1 MRCCGAQH
9 TSVEGETAMMG
20 LRWLL
25 AMLCLCLCQV
35 PLWAQ
40 NDASYCNSRRFT
52 IPFSVD
58 SKDAARIREAQL
70 YESVDGRSNWHLVAK
85 IGPNENKFL
94 VNVSRDGEYWYLL
107 RLLDDSNQFYP
118 AQLDRLPADVQI
130 TKVIVDTAPPRIT
143 FRELPTKGDQV
154 GVTWTVQDENLDLNS
169 LRLDILSPSGQW
181 TPINIGQRA
190 SGEAYFTPRTRGRI
204 DCRLSVQ
211 DLARNQ
217 DVKSLSILP
226 SATTNSDRAYQDQG
240 SRDPNYNDDYAA
252 RRSQPSSESTASTG
266 REPRYVNKEKFF
278 INFDLEDV
286 GPSGAYV
293 EAFYLADNTWTPCG
307 QTKVQGVGAGKVE
320 VTLPRDGNFGLITMV
335 RSGFDN
341 VSQKPRPSTTPDLWV
356 CIDKTPPKVA
366 NVQVTPG
373 RGSNIGM
380 VNITWMASDVNLAS
394 RPIRL
399 EYRDVD
405 DPDKSWRLI
414 EDNLDNTGR
423 YAWQAPRTGYKFE
436 IRVSAFDKAR
446 NVGEGTSAPVVVDVA
461 QPKIRILDIEH

>member
-1 MRCCGAQH
+1 
-9 TSVEGETAMMG
+9 MMG
-20 LRWLL
+20 LRWLSP
-25 AMLCLCLCQV
+25 MLCLWLCQL
-35 PLWAQ
+35 PAWAQ
-40 NDASYCNSRRFT
+40 NDASYCNSRKFT
-52 IPFSVD
+52 IPFTVD

-70 YESVDGRSNWHLVAK
+70 YESVDGRSNWHLIGK

-94 VNVSRDGEYWYLL
+94 VNVTRDGEYWYLL

-130 TKVIVDTAPPRIT
+130 TKVIVDTSPPRIT
-143 FRELPTKGDQV
+143 FRELPAKGDQV

-169 LRLDILSPSGQW
+169 LRLDILSTSGQW
-181 TPINIGQRA
+181 TPINIAARA

-217 DVKSLSILP
+217 DIKSLSIMP
-226 SATTNSDRAYQDQG
+226 SATAGAERSYQDQG
-240 SRDPNYNDDYAA
+240 YREPNYNDESTA
-252 RRSQPSSESTASTG
+252 RRSQPSYDASTSTG
-266 REPRYVNKEKFF
+266 RDPRYVNKETFF

-307 QTKVQGVGAGKVE
+307 QTKVSAAGAGKIE
-320 VTLPRDGNFGLITMV
+320 VRLPRDGNFGLTTMV

-341 VSQKPRPSTTPDLWV
+341 IAQKPRPSTAPDLWV
-356 CIDKTPPKVA
+356 CVDKTPPKVDS
-366 NVQVTPG
+366 VQVAPG
-373 RGSNIGM
+373 RGGNIGT
-380 VNITWMASDVNLAS
+380 VAISWMASDRNLAS

-399 EYRDVD
+399 EYRDTD
-405 DPDKSWRLI
+405 DPDKSWHLI

-423 YAWQAPRTGYKFE
+423 YTWQAPRNGYKFE
-436 IRVSAFDKAR
+436 VRVSAFDKAK
-446 NVGEGTSAPVVVDVA
+446 NAGEATSTPVVVDVA